1 MDAHEHVP
9 QPSDDGAKSQHRVA
23 LGIAFGLPFG
33 GAVGMLFFDNLVMGA
48 GIGLVVG
55 IVIGAA
61 LAARQ
66 R

>member
-9 QPSDDGAKSQHRVA
+9 EPPGDGAKSQHQVA
-23 LGIAFGLPFG
+23 LGIAFGLPCG
-33 GAVGMLFFDNLVMGA
+33 GAVGMLFFDNLLIGA